1 MLRKIEDAISEV
13 LVIALAALPLV
24 FKFFQSAL
32 HVQIPD
38 SDIFLVNLVFLYAC
52 FAGLITWLAGRHL
65 SLASLTAKLPERAQR
80 LAAGVCTCVVSAF
93 IVAIFFDAVCQVVNP
108 DNLMTPVFHI
118 PIKVFYVFLPLCYAL
133 IFVAVV
139 RARGHVAAVAVGSA
153 IGLFA
158 AMGSITGI
166 AWYLFGVERVPVL
179 GALNEAWLAVSA
191 RAVVPLILLLIATA
205 FLGVPLFVVIGA
217 VSYVAFSCSG
227 GYVDVLPLETYRILT
242 DKSVAA
248 IPLFTIAGYIL
259 AKGSAGKRFIAVF
272 NGLFGWFKGGAVVAT
287 VIVLAFFTTF
297 TGVSGVT
304 ILALGPLLAIV
315 LTGSGYTQEKAES
328 LITSSGS
335 LGLMFPPS
343 VAIIMYATTN
353 YFSVDAMELF
363 KGAILPGVLMS
374 LSMIVLGICFDKR
387 GTRPRFS
394 AKAVGAALKGCVWEL
409 LLPVFI
415 CGGYFSGFFDLFETA
430 SFAVVYTFCL
440 ATFVRKD
447 FTLRGAFHVIGESV
461 PVSGGVLFILG
472 AASGL
477 SYYMLDADVPGTFTA
492 FITQYVTN
500 KYVFLILMNVLL
512 LAVGCLMDIYSAIL
526 IVSPLLLPI
535 AETFGISAVQAG
547 VIFLLNLSIG
557 FLTPPVGMDLFI
569 ASYTFKKPIGTV
581 VRGVLPFLLAQFGVL
596 LLVTYVPW
604 FTTALL

>member
-1 MLRKIEDAISEV
+1 MLRKLENAVSEA
-13 LVIALAALPLV
+13 LVITLSALPLI
-24 FKFFQSAL
+24 FKFFQGAL
-32 HVQIPD
+32 HIQIPD
-38 SDIFLVNLVFLYAC
+38 SEIFLVNLVFLYAC

-65 SLASLTAKLPERAQR
+65 SLASLTTRLSERAQG
-80 LAAGVCTCVVSAF
+80 LLSGVCTCIVCAF
-93 IVAIFFDAVCQVVNP
+93 TVAMFFAATCQVVNP

-118 PIKVFYVFLPLCYAL
+118 PIKVFYVFLPLCYAM

-139 RARGHVAAVAVGSA
+139 RVRGHVVAVVLGSG
-153 IGLFA
+153 IGLFVSVGA
-158 AMGSITGI
+158 IAGILSYLGITPP
-166 AWYLFGVERVPVL
+166 AVFGTV
-179 GALNEAWLAVSA
+179 NDAWLAVA
-191 RAVVPLILLLIATA
+191 AHGAVPLILLLIVAA
-205 FLGVPLFVVIGA
+205 FMGVPLFVVIGA
-217 VSYVAFSCSG
+217 ISLVAFAGG
-227 GYVDVLPLETYRILT
+227 GYSGEDLPLETYRILT
-242 DKSVAA
+242 DKNVAA

-259 AKGSAGKRFIAVF
+259 AKSSAGKRFIAVF
-272 NGLFGWFKGGAVVAT
+272 NALFGWFKGGAVVAT

-315 LTGSGYTQEKAES
+315 LTGSGYTQEKAEA
-328 LITSSGS
+328 LITSCGS

-363 KGAILPGVLMS
+363 KGAVLPGVLMS
-374 LSMIVLGICFDKR
+374 VAMIALGICFDKQR
-387 GTRPRFS
+387 QRPRFS
-394 AKAVGAALKGCVWEL
+394 AKAVGVALKDCVWEL

-430 SFAVVYTFCL
+430 SFAVIYTFCV

-447 FTLRGAFHVIGESV
+447 FTVRNAFAVIGESV

-472 AASGL
+472 VASGL
-477 SYYMLDADVPGTFTA
+477 SYYMLITDIPGSFTA

-569 ASYTFKKPIGTV
+569 ASYTFKKPIGAV
-581 VRGVLPFLLAQFGVL
+581 VRGVLPFLAAQFVVL

-604 FTTALL
+604 FTTALLR

>member
-1 MLRKIEDAISEV
+1 MLRKIEKGISGV
-13 LVIALAALPLV
+13 LVTALSGLPLL
-24 FKFFQSAL
+24 FKLFQSGL

-38 SDIFLVNLVFLYAC
+38 SELLLVNLVFLYAC
-52 FAGLITWLAGRHL
+52 FAGLITWLSGRHL
-65 SLASLTAKLPERAQR
+65 SLASLTSRLPARGQR
-80 LAAGVCTCVVSAF
+80 LAASLCTGIVCAF
-93 IVAIFFDAVCQVVNP
+93 TAAIFLDSLCQLVNP
-108 DNLMTPVFHI
+108 DNFTAPVFGI
-118 PIKVFYVFLPLCYAL
+118 PEKAFFFFLPLCYLL

-139 RARGHVAAVAVGSA
+139 RGKGHRLAAC
-153 IGLFA
+153 IGALLALFVSS
-158 AMGSITGI
+158 GSITGI
-166 AWYLFGVERVPVL
+166 AYYLW
-179 GALNEAWLAVSA
+179 GASSLPLFTPLNELWLSLAS
-191 RAVVPLILLLIATA
+191 RALLPLVLLLVFTA

-217 VSYVAFSCSG
+217 VSYVAFSYSG

-272 NGLFGWFKGGAVVAT
+272 NGLFGWFKGGTVVAT

-304 ILALGPLLAIV
+304 ILALGPLLALV

-328 LITSSGS
+328 LITACGS

-353 YFSVDAMELF
+353 YFSVDAIALF
-363 KGAILPGVLMS
+363 KGAILPGLFMS
-374 LSMIVLGICFDKR
+374 AAMIVLGILGDKR
-387 GTRPRFS
+387 TDRPRFS
-394 AKAVGAALKGCVWEL
+394 LKTVLLALKDCIWEL

-430 SFAVVYTFCL
+430 SFAVAYTFCV
-440 ATFVRKD
+440 AVFVRRD
-447 FTLRGAFHVIGESV
+447 FTLRQGAAVIGESI

-477 SYYMLDADVPGTFTA
+477 SYYMLDADIPGTFTM

-500 KYVFLILMNVLL
+500 KYVFLILMNLLL
-512 LAVGCLMDIYSAIL
+512 LAVGCLMDMYSAIL
-526 IVSPLLLPI
+526 IVSPLLLPV
-535 AETFGISAVQAG
+535 AESFGISAVQAG

-569 ASYTFKKPIGTV
+569 ATYTFKRPLGQV
-581 VRGVLPFLLAQFGVL
+581 VRGVLPFLLVQFAVL
-596 LLVTYVPW
+596 MAVTYMPW
-604 FTTALL
+604 ISF